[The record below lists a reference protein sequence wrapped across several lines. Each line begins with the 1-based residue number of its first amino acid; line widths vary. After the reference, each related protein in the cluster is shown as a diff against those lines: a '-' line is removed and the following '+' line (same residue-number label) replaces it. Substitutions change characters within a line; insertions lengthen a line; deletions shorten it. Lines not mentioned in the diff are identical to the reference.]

1 MSKVLLVDMSP
12 LLYGVWNTPMKDFT
26 TLAGELTG
34 IRFGVLRSLM
44 SFAKKT
50 KADEVVAVFDAPPE
64 EGDELSFRKVIDAD
78 YKSNRVWTEDKE
90 LMYSQVDSLK
100 ECLRN
105 TKFYIAQAAGFE
117 ADDVIATLARR
128 FQGQGI
134 SVVIVTPDNDLVQL
148 VSPGIM
154 VWMPP
159 KKNKP
164 HWIKD
169 AGWIHDQFGVRP
181 ECLCIWR
188 SICGDTSDNIKGIKV
203 GRNLSARIRMALNV
217 WVEEHPDEDLSYEKF
232 SDLLFKSPV
241 SPAWNSLSADLEFH
255 LDVIRKNYALS
266 YLATASPMDMEQ
278 GSGSEDDL
286 IQMFTD
292 LEMPSLLK
300 RVDELKMLA

>member
-12 LLYGVWNTPMKDFT
+12 LLYGVWNTPMKEFT

-34 IRFGVLRSLM
+34 IRFGCLRSLM
-44 SFAKKT
+44 SYAKKT
-50 KADEVVAVFDAPPE
+50 KADEVVAVFDAPPA
-64 EGDELSFRKVIDAD
+64 EGDDVSFRKVIDAD

-90 LMYSQVDSLK
+90 LMYSQVGSLK
-100 ECLRN
+100 ECLRS
-105 TKFYIAQAAGFE
+105 TKFYQAQAEGFE
-117 ADDVIATLARR
+117 ADDVIATLARTY
-128 FQGQGI
+128 QAQGI

-169 AGWIHDQFGVRP
+169 AEWIHAEFGVRP

-188 SICGDTSDNIKGIKV
+188 SICGDTSDNIKGIGV
-203 GRNLSARIRMALNV
+203 GRNLKAQLKMALNV
-217 WVEEHPDEDLSYEKF
+217 WAIENPDQDLSYEKF
-232 SDLLFKSPV
+232 SEMLFAEGTKKT
-241 SPAWNSLSADLEFH
+241 AWNVLGDDLEYH
-255 LDVIRKNYALS
+255 MDVIRKNYALS
-266 YLATASPMDMEQ
+266 YLATASPLDMEQ
-278 GSGSEDDL
+278 GSGDEVDL
-286 IQMFTD
+286 VEMFTA

-300 RVDELKMLA
+300 RVDELKM